1 MRRIARITAAA
12 ALLLVAGCATDQRN
26 QTLTATL
33 NAYASTV
40 RWGNLANA
48 EQFVDPAIR
57 NEHPLTPIELS
68 RFTQYRVSDY
78 DDGSGPVA
86 TGENEVK
93 QVVHIGIVNVHTQ
106 VERTLVDRQTW
117 KYDPQAKH
125 WWLTTGLPD
134 LEPAQ

>member
-1 MRRIARITAAA
+1 MRRIARITAVAV
-12 ALLLVAGCATDQRN
+12 LLLVAGCATDQRN

-48 EQFVDPAIR
+48 QQFLDPAIR
-57 NEHPLTPIELS
+57 DEHPLTPIELS

-78 DDGSGPVA
+78 DDGAGPVP

-93 QVVHIGIVNVHTQ
+93 QVVHIGIVNIHTQ
-106 VERTLVDRQTW
+106 AERTLVDNQTW
-117 KYDPQAKH
+117 HYDPQAKH
-125 WWLTTGLPD
+125 WWLTTPLPD
-134 LEPAQ
+134 FAPAQ

>member
-1 MRRIARITAAA
+1 MRRIARITAVA

-57 NEHPLTPIELS
+57 NQHPLTPIELS
-68 RFTQYRVSDY
+68 RITQYRVSDY

-106 VERTLVDRQTW
+106 VERTLVDHQTW

-134 LEPAQ
+134 LDPGQ

>member
-1 MRRIARITAAA
+1 MRRIARITAVA
-12 ALLLVAGCATDQRN
+12 ALLLAASCATDQRN

-33 NAYASTV
+33 NAYANTV

-48 EQFVDPAIR
+48 EQFVDPAFR
-57 NEHPLTPIELS
+57 NAHPLTPIELS

-78 DDGSGPVA
+78 DDGQGPIA

-93 QVVHIGIVNVHTQ
+93 QVVHIGVVNVHTQ

-117 KYDPQAKH
+117 HYDPQAKH